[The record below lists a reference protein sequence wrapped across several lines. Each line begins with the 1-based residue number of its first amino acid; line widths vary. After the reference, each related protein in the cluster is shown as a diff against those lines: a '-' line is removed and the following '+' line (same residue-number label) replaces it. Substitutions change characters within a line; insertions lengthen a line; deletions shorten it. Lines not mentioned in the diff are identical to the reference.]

1 MAPRRRARILGS
13 RSTKAGAFSAASV
26 ANDSST
32 DGDDLVKRKLTFL
45 SVTAAVALLAI
56 GTTAM
61 ANHSKTQKHYK
72 AKLQARE
79 EVPSPKD
86 TSVRAGGKFTATLD
100 GSSLSWKLEFRH
112 LTGSATAAHIH
123 LGKKGKAGPVI
134 VPLCG
139 PCSSGATGSVKV
151 SSKVASQLDHNQAYV
166 NVHTA
171 KNPGGEIRGQ
181 LGR

>member
-1 MAPRRRARILGS
+1 M
-13 RSTKAGAFSAASV
+13 
-26 ANDSST
+26 
-32 DGDDLVKRKLTFL
+32 KRKLTFL

-86 TSVRAGGKFTATLD
+86 TSARAGGKFTATLD
-100 GSSLSWKLEFRH
+100 GSSLSWKLEFHH

-139 PCSSGATGSVKV
+139 PCSSSVSGTAKV
-151 SSKVASQLDHNQAYV
+151 SSKVASELDGNQSYV

-171 KNPGGEIRGQ
+171 KNPSGEIRGQ

>member
-1 MAPRRRARILGS
+1 
-13 RSTKAGAFSAASV
+13 
-26 ANDSST
+26 
-32 DGDDLVKRKLTFL
+32 VKRKLTFL

-86 TSVRAGGKFTATLD
+86 SSARAGGKFTATLD
-100 GSSLSWKLEFRH
+100 GSSLSWKLEFHH

-139 PCSSGATGSVKV
+139 PCSSGASGTVKV
-151 SSKVASQLDHNQAYV
+151 SSQAASQLDHNQAYV